1 MDDLYGLL
9 FMVALS
15 FLFAVASLVLT
26 EFFGP
31 LIAGST
37 CGIAGVVLGVKMADT
52 QRGNEPHKDNTND

>member
-52 QRGNEPHKDNTND
+52 QRGN